1 MNPIRII
8 HIADLHLG
16 FTGPPTLLLSEGEQA
31 GRPVREVDVEQAA
44 AWMADTIPCLT
55 PAVDLVLVAGDLFH
69 RPNPLPRAV
78 ASAAHLVARLR
89 AAGIDVVIVDGNHDT
104 PSRPT
109 QGSPTA
115 FLEALGARVVS
126 GQPRQLRDADWNNAR
141 LQSHVVVHA
150 VPASLEPTTDD
161 VAPETGRINILLAH
175 GRHEGTEQAPSA
187 RRGATV
193 SSDLLRRGW
202 TYAALGDC
210 HAHGERPL
218 ADVHAYYAGSAEV
231 LTFGEAP
238 EHPTRTG
245 DPYASGGMLLVTVAS
260 STDVTVTSLPYPDRR
275 AVVRLGEVDGAHL
288 SVDQLLDELDTRTSA
303 LPGSALAS
311 VKVRRCPPH
320 LHASVDVVR
329 LKGLQSRCLMLDVEW
344 EVTDPEV
351 LQSEVPASPDRL
363 EDQWSAYLDDHAH
376 AEEDVA
382 WLLERGN
389 DLLQQARDSH
399 LHTDEGI

>member
-16 FTGPPTLLLSEGEQA
+16 FTGLPTLLMSEGEQA
-31 GRPVREVDVEQAA
+31 GRPVREVDVERAA
-44 AWMADTIPCLT
+44 AWMADTIPRLA

-69 RPNPLPRAV
+69 RSNPLPRAI

-89 AAGIDVVIVDGNHDT
+89 EAGIDVVIVDGNHDT
-104 PSRPT
+104 PSRLT

-126 GQPRQLRDADWNNAR
+126 GQARQIRGDDWSNAR
-141 LQSHVVVHA
+141 LRPHVVVHA
-150 VPASLEPTTDD
+150 VPANTGLSDDGIEAEPDR
-161 VAPETGRINILLAH
+161 VNILLAH
-175 GRHEGTEQAPSA
+175 GRHDGTSEANSG
-187 RRGATV
+187 RRGATI

-218 ADVHAYYAGSAEV
+218 ADVPAYYAGSAEV

-238 EHPTRTG
+238 EYPARAG

-260 STDVTVTSLPYPDRR
+260 ATDVTVTSLPYPGRR
-275 AVVRLGEVDGAHL
+275 TVVRLGEVDSEHL
-288 SVDQLLDELDTRTSA
+288 SGDQLLDELDARTSA
-303 LPGSALAS
+303 IPDGAVAS

-320 LHASVDVVR
+320 LHASVDMAR
-329 LKGLQSRCLMLDVEW
+329 LKGLQARCLLLDVEW
-344 EVTDPEV
+344 EVVDAEV
-351 LQSEVPASPDRL
+351 LQSEVPASPGRL

-376 AEEDVA
+376 PEEDMA
-382 WLLERGN
+382 WLLERGSA
-389 DLLQQARDSH
+389 LLQQARDSG
-399 LHTDEGI
+399 LHAEEGM